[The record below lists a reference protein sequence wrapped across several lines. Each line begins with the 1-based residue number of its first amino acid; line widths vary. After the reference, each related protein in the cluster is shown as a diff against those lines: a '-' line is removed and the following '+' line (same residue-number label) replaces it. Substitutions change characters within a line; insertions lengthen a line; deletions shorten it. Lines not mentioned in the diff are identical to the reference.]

1 MTHKSFPRILRIRL
15 NTFRAEWEGRGGVS
29 GRDEEEL
36 LEESGGGGSSSGE
49 DGEDENEDG
58 PGEHDGNVEEKD
70 GEREEHGEHPSPL
83 ATDEERKEITGT
95 EQEMPQVAPLPLE
108 NTGEDELPAAVDPDP
123 VVTVKHPDNMYQAVG
138 SVMAGGQN
146 PVKLNQRMKYG
157 RIEDP
162 GFLTPGDERILR
174 NANMCNMEEKQ
185 ISSASF
191 DPVSGRCFTCLNG
204 KAWMSRTGGPICV
217 VLSDQHFPAN
227 IPADSAGECF
237 RILRIENG
245 TLRELA
251 DELLRI
257 IPAEGMPKGSV
268 IIFGSTAYLGVVSA
282 ECYAAEWA
290 KNRNWLLERVGE
302 VIILPGIPLSSS
314 GVEDRC
320 VIRGLLDVA
329 SWFDSIPDP
338 ELRLLRNSRKC
349 WEDTYLGK
357 TRRGPGWCD
366 YRLNLVM
373 PVSLNMEAGT
383 TPCTTGDWGERP
395 VMLVALNEAGERYW
409 VEKISLELNREVGL
423 GLATAWS
430 VGRTMSA
437 VRRQEEAVAMG
448 RVFAVGASNAGYTA
462 AALER
467 RGIRVVPFSHPG
479 CMITRDSVENV
490 VRRLELDCKEG
501 DIILIQWLENS
512 CFYMFNSETGGME
525 LPKRDDQDGIFHVT
539 GRVTVSKDM
548 QLENL
553 LDRLDGLLAW
563 SPDTLK
569 VLLCPL
575 VRYLTDCCV
584 THQRDEQTL
593 NEEGVRQLKE
603 LYQLRRAL
611 KSRII
616 QRKYK
621 NILLIDPLA
630 CLGATSSLE
639 KARAIMAD
647 SFHLTGKARTDLA
660 AKVKE
665 EIVRWLRG
673 KKRSSDTAAGAESK
687 RQKLDGPAAKDPVG
701 GRKSGGAGGKGREKK
716 AGRDG
721 GRSRKAVG

>member
-1 MTHKSFPRILRIRL
+1 
-15 NTFRAEWEGRGGVS
+15 
-29 GRDEEEL
+29 
-36 LEESGGGGSSSGE
+36 
-49 DGEDENEDG
+49 
-58 PGEHDGNVEEKD
+58 
-70 GEREEHGEHPSPL
+70 
-83 ATDEERKEITGT
+83 
-95 EQEMPQVAPLPLE
+95 
-108 NTGEDELPAAVDPDP
+108 
-123 VVTVKHPDNMYQAVG
+123 MYQAVR
-138 SVMAGGQN
+138 SVMADGQN

-157 RIEDP
+157 RGEDP

-174 NANMCNMEEKQ
+174 NANMCNMEEKR

-191 DPVSGRCFTCLNG
+191 DPVSGRCYTCLNG
-204 KAWMSRTGGPICV
+204 NHKAWMSRSGGPICV

-257 IPAEGMPKGSV
+257 IPAEGVPKGSV
-268 IIFGSTAYLGVVSA
+268 VIFGSTAYLGVVSA

-290 KNRNWLLERVGE
+290 KNRNWLLERLGE

-329 SWFDSIPDP
+329 SWFDSMPDP
-338 ELRLLRNSRKC
+338 ELRLLRNARKC

-357 TRRGPGWCD
+357 SRRGPGWCD

-373 PVSLNMEAGT
+373 PVSLNKEAGT

-395 VMLVALNEAGERYW
+395 VVLVALNEAGERYW

-479 CMITRDSVENV
+479 CLITRESVENV
-490 VRRLELDCKEG
+490 VRRLEHDCKVG

-525 LPKRDDQDGIFHVT
+525 LPRRDDQDGIFHVT

-553 LDRLDGLLAW
+553 LDRLDSLLAW

-584 THQRDEQTL
+584 AHQRDEQTL
-593 NEEGVRQLKE
+593 NEEGARQLKE

-630 CLGATSSLE
+630 CLGAASSLE
-639 KARAIMAD
+639 RARAIMAD
-647 SFHLTGKARTDLA
+647 TFHLTGKARTDLA

-665 EIVRWLRG
+665 EIVGWLRG
-673 KKRSSDTAAGAESK
+673 KKRSNDTAAGAESK
-687 RQKLDGPAAKDPVG
+687 RQKLDGPVAKEPAG
-701 GRKSGGAGGKGREKK
+701 GRKAGGTGGKGHGKE

-721 GRSRKAVG
+721 GRGQGRGGGGGSSRKAVG